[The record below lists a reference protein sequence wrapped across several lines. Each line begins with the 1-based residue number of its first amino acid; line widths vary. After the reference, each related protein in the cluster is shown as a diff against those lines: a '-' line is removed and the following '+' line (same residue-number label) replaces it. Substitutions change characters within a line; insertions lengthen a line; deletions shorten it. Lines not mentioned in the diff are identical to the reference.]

1 MADDQETSNDMGDEN
16 PADDYGDA
24 DGNDINDGNDPIAP
38 ITTTEIPP
46 PPPPTPPPYE
56 PYNNDDGGN
65 NVQNDYD
72 DDEPLP
78 DVTVKLFING
88 DGSDTDN
95 INGLVTDI
103 VDGRITDEIGK
114 FGPTTT
120 PSLQEGIESYTS
132 AITQGIFD
140 EVNANGTDVGGKRWW
155 GKFINNKK
163 PFLRRIEYLKY
174 VCLGV

>member
-16 PADDYGDA
+16 PADEYGDV
-24 DGNDINDGNDPIAP
+24 DGNDPIAP
-38 ITTTEIPP
+38 ITTTPP
-46 PPPPTPPPYE
+46 PPPYE
-56 PYNNDDGGN
+56 PYNNNNDGGN
-65 NVQNDYD
+65 DVQNDYD

-78 DVTVKLFING
+78 DVTVKLLING

-120 PSLQEGIESYTS
+120 PSLQEGIEDYTS
-132 AITQGIFD
+132 TITQGILN
-140 EVNANGTDVGGKRWW
+140 EINGNGTDVEGKRWW
-155 GKFINNKK
+155 GKFINNKRKTNKK
-163 PFLRRIEYLKY
+163 PF
-174 VCLGV
+174 